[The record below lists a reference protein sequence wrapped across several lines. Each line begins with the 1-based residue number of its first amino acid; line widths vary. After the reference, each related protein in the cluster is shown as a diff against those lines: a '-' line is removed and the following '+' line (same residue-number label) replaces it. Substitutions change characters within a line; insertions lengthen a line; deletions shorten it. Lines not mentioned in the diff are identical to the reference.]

1 MNYYT
6 SWGHYYD
13 KSETPP
19 CVEVTEDSLFLDR
32 KVIEK

>member
-6 SWGHYYD
+6 RWGDYYD
-13 KSETPP
+13 QSETPP